1 MTDAAPGGGVC
12 SNRATQGAEAQLPW
26 TWTVAL
32 GSLATD
38 GSAYLSS
45 GRRHRVGLG
54 LSTCSHAP
62 WGQAGPAPSALHQR
76 REHPS
81 TPLPP
86 RLGLTAAPWGD
97 TQQVSI
103 VTWGEGRVE
112 CPSAK
117 RGRRMPAPRLRA
129 RDAWREALAAHAIG
143 PCAPRGRQQ
152 ALPGG
157 PLARGLSGRASCL
170 KEADRRRG
178 GLPVLLPCS
187 RVTGASS
194 SSSVNGHVE
203 APAHWVAGWA
213 PGDDPS
219 RAHPPAWHPAA
230 TQVRAGRH
238 RKCHVPG
245 GLIKI
250 TSRHRNA
257 ELGTGQG

>member
-1 MTDAAPGGGVC
+1 MIRKRTRTIRTKHDRFMTDAAPGGGVY
-12 SNRATQGAEAQLPW
+12 SNPATQGAEARLPW

-32 GSLATD
+32 GGLATD
-38 GSAYLSS
+38 GSACLSS

-54 LSTCSHAP
+54 LSTCSHALR
-62 WGQAGPAPSALHQR
+62 GQAGPAPSALHQR

-86 RLGLTAAPWGD
+86 RPGLTAAPWGE

-112 CPSAK
+112 WPSAK

-178 GLPVLLPCS
+178 APGSVALQPRDRGLLVLLRKRARRGPRPLGC
-187 RVTGASS
+187 RVGA
-194 SSSVNGHVE
+194 
-203 APAHWVAGWA
+203 
-213 PGDDPS
+213 
-219 RAHPPAWHPAA
+219 R
-230 TQVRAGRH
+230 R
-238 RKCHVPG
+238 
-245 GLIKI
+245 
-250 TSRHRNA
+250 
-257 ELGTGQG
+257 